1 MNRITPLSTT
11 LANQIAAGEVIER
24 PASVIKELLDN
35 AVDANASDI
44 HLKLTYFGYNSIE
57 IEDNGEGIHPDD
69 LYLSIA
75 PHATS
80 KIQTLRD
87 LFQIESMGFRG
98 EALASISAISK
109 LTLISKH
116 KDVDFAKQLTKN
128 DDGVTLSL
136 AARPTGTTVRVH
148 DLFYNTP
155 VRKKFLK
162 SPKTEWLYSLQVIYR
177 FALAYPSIKLTITQ
191 DDKKVLFLDS
201 ESKLFDN
208 PSNRLQK
215 IMGKRFISESIYIK
229 DDYSHCVIEAWIGA
243 PCLARN
249 QSDKLFTFVNLRM
262 VKDKLITHAIKIA
275 FEGTLLPDK
284 YPLCILKLTV
294 PPDKVDVNVH
304 PTKHDVRFQM
314 PNAIHDAI
322 VSSIKNA
329 LLRYN
334 ETLNKPLNQPT
345 ILPVLTSITT
355 NESNH
360 HPIIQHAR
368 HVFQPVDSRLLF
380 NQYSLIQHQD
390 NLYWLDLKKGKE
402 WLLRAR
408 LKNESRPLKS
418 RPLLVPITL
427 PFEKNS
433 ALTDTQMA
441 QFENDGITLQMN
453 QHTIRIQTQ
462 PIAFPFLN
470 ITRYIQAILSHKN
483 LIDDPFYLVT
493 FDNSPLNMEWQT
505 QCLDFLN
512 TQTLPLHAFDFIKP
526 LTSSFLSG
534 LFES

>member
-24 PASVIKELLDN
+24 PASVIKELLEN

-80 KIQTLRD
+80 KIQTLSD

-116 KDVDFAKQLTKN
+116 KDADVAKQLTKN

-136 AARPTGTTVRVH
+136 AARPTGTTIRVH

-177 FALAYPSIKLTITQ
+177 FALAHPSIKLTITQ
-191 DDKKVLFLDS
+191 DDKKILFLDS
-201 ESKLFDN
+201 ESNLFDN
-208 PSNRLQK
+208 PSNRLRK
-215 IMGKRFISESIYIK
+215 IMGKGFIADSIYLE
-229 DDYSHCVIEAWIGA
+229 DHYAHCAIEAWIGA
-243 PCLARN
+243 PCLAKN

-304 PTKHDVRFQM
+304 PTKHDVRFQN

-322 VSSIKNA
+322 VSTIKKA
-329 LLRYN
+329 LLRLS
-334 ETLNKPLNQPT
+334 ETLKTPLKQPNMQPF
-345 ILPVLTSITT
+345 LPSIAT
-355 NESNH
+355 EKSYQ
-360 HPIIQHAR
+360 PPIQHTR
-368 HVFQPVDSRLLF
+368 HVSQPLDCGLLF

-402 WLLRAR
+402 FLLKAR

-433 ALTDTQMA
+433 ALTETQIA

-453 QHTIRIQTQ
+453 QHTLRIQTQ

-470 ITRYIQAILSHKN
+470 IAQYVQAILNHTN
-483 LIDDPFYLVT
+483 PIDDPFYLLT
-493 FDNSPLNMEWQT
+493 FDNSPLNMAWQT

-512 TQTLPLHAFDFIKP
+512 TQTLPMQTVDFIKP
-526 LTSSFLSG
+526 LTASFLSE